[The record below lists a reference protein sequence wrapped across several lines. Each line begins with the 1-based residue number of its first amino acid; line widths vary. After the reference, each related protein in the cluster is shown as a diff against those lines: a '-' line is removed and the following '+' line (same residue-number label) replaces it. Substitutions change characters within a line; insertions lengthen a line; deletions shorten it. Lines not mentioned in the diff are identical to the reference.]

1 MDAQQRLL
9 LEKSWEALQGAGNA
23 AADASARTSVI
34 VGIGTVDYTSMSS
47 HLGVGIYV
55 ATGLFDFHHT
65 QDNVTCCSACWPL
78 CERAV

>member
-9 LEKSWEALQGAGNA
+9 LEKSWEVLQA
-23 AADASARTSVI
+23 APASAHVSSMTAVI

-55 ATGLFDFHHT
+55 ATGRA
-65 QDNVTCCSACWPL
+65 SAQL
-78 CERAV
+78 TS